1 MKLLELIGVEREAM
15 DVRSSGD
22 RRERVD
28 AYFVAYRVVDGD
40 WCCRFEVPRGTKFT
54 PRMYASSEE
63 ANSHKG
69 YTL

>member
-1 MKLLELIGVEREAM
+1 MNLLALIGVEREAL
-15 DVRSSGD
+15 DCRSSGD

-28 AYFVAYRVVDGD
+28 AYFVAYRIEGGE
-40 WCCRFEVPRGTKFT
+40 WCCRFEVPRGAKFV

-63 ANSHKG
+63 ANQNKG